1 MSAAD
6 QEKWDRK
13 YRENPALRRKRPPS
27 PLLERYVPARAGAKA
42 LDIACGTGRHALYL
56 AKRGWEVD
64 ALDLSPVALQI
75 LTERMQEEGVRGKI
89 TTLLRDLDD
98 YAPEPESY
106 DLIVMANYLD
116 RPLIRR
122 LQSALAP
129 GGLFFLETY
138 LEHPENKKKN
148 ANPAFLLRPGEL
160 PEIFSEVF
168 KILAYEEFPNKS
180 CETFGRMKAAIA
192 AKKLLIHTRIFPL
205 H

>member
-1 MSAAD
+1 MSTAD

-13 YRENPALRRKRPPS
+13 YQENPALRQKRSPS
-27 PLLERYVPARAGAKA
+27 PLLERYVPAQAGAKA
-42 LDIACGTGRHALYL
+42 LDVACGTGRHALWL
-56 AKRGWEVD
+56 AKRGWKVD

-75 LTERMQEEGVRGKI
+75 LTERMQEEGVREKI

-122 LQSALAP
+122 LQSALTP

-138 LEHPENKKKN
+138 LEDPANEKKN

-160 PEIFSEVF
+160 PQIFAEGFEV
-168 KILAYEEFPNKS
+168 LAYEEFPNES
-180 CETFGRMKAAIA
+180 FEMFRMMKAAIV
-192 AKKLLIHTRIFPL
+192 AKRIS
-205 H
+205 